1 MALLR
6 VLVVGVGSIGE
17 RHLRC
22 LLQTAR
28 ATVGLCEISDPLRR
42 EIATRYDI
50 EQEYATLERA
60 LEQRWDAAVVA
71 TPAHTHVGISRKLAE
86 RGVHLLIEKPLSVSI
101 DGINELAENVRRQR
115 LATAVAYV
123 HRAHPALAAMR
134 GALLS
139 GRFGKPLQIVSM
151 SGHHFPSARPAYPQ
165 TYFADRDK
173 GGGAI
178 QDALTHSLNAGEW
191 LVGPIDRVT
200 VDAAHQSLA
209 GVNVED
215 TVHLVARHGPVMGAY
230 VLNQYQ
236 MPEEFHITVACE
248 GGTIRYE
255 PGHHRW
261 RWMDSPGGAWHDEAL
276 RPLERDDWF
285 TLQANQ
291 FLDVVQGK
299 DDPLCALR
307 EGLQTLRVNLAALR
321 SLERGGVPISIEKIA
336 S

>member
-22 LLQTAR
+22 LFQTAR
-28 ATVGLCEISDPLRR
+28 ATVALCEISDTLRPA
-42 EIATRYDI
+42 IATRYGI
-50 EQEYATLERA
+50 EQAYATLERA
-60 LEQRWDAAVVA
+60 LEHRWDAAVVA
-71 TPAHTHVGISRKLAE
+71 TPAHTHIGISRKLAE

-101 DGINELAENVRRQR
+101 DGIRELAEDVRRQR
-115 LATAVAYV
+115 LTAAVAYV

-134 GALLS
+134 GALLN

-151 SGHHFPSARPAYPQ
+151 SGHHFATARPAYPQ

-178 QDALTHSLNAGEW
+178 QDALTHSINAGEW

-200 VDAAHQSLA
+200 ADAAHQSLA

-215 TVHLVARHGPVMGAY
+215 TVHLAARHGPVMGAY

-236 MPEEFHITVACE
+236 MPEEFHITVTCE
-248 GGTIRYE
+248 GGTTRYE
-255 PGHHRW
+255 PGHNRW
-261 RWMDSPGGAWHDEAL
+261 RWMDTPGGAWHDEPS

-291 FLDVVQGK
+291 FLDVVQGHA
-299 DDPLCALR
+299 DPLCTL
-307 EGLQTLRVNLAALR
+307 EVGLQTLRVNLAALR
-321 SLERGGVPISIEKIA
+321 SVERGGLPISIEGTA